1 MKKIITSL
9 LSVLAITS
17 IAQVQLKIEDVANI
31 GPDIKNT
38 TITKTDVA
46 SVFEFQ
52 LDLHVINEG
61 ANSVELKV
69 RTTEMDVCSNTSS
82 ATCWLLCPVF
92 TTAGASPIQVSSF
105 SETIAA
111 GDTALSFAA
120 HYKPNNLNCCSMFK
134 YEWLDANNF
143 NAVVAELVVIYD
155 HTSAGAVCG
164 VVSVKEEGFDAEVVI
179 SPNPANEMVTFSLGG
194 IENFNGMSI
203 NIFDM
208 LGKKVSSIS
217 QITTSNTLNIEDYNK
232 GLYFISIMRNGLLIK
247 TSKLIKE

>member
-46 SVFEFQ
+46 TVFEFQ

-82 ATCWLLCPVF
+82 ATCWLLCPPY
-92 TTAGASPIQVSSF
+92 TTAGASPMQVSSF

-134 YEWLDANNF
+134 YEWLDVNNG

-155 HTSAGAVCG
+155 HTSVGTVCG
-164 VVSVKEEGFDAEVVI
+164 VVSVKEQEFNAEVSI
-179 SPNPANEMVTFSLGG
+179 SPNPANDNIALSLSGV
-194 IENFNGMSI
+194 ENFNGMSI
-203 NIFDM
+203 HVFDM

-217 QITTSNTLNIEDYNK
+217 QVGPINNLNVSEFKN
-232 GLYFISIMRNGLLIK
+232 GMYFISIMKNGSLIK

>member
-17 IAQVQLKIEDVANI
+17 IAQVQLKIEDAANV
-31 GPDIKNT
+31 GPDIVNS
-38 TITKTDVA
+38 TITLTDVA
-46 SVFEFQ
+46 SVLEFA
-52 LDLHVINEG
+52 LDLHVINTG
-61 ANSVELKV
+61 AFSLELKV

-82 ATCWLLCPVF
+82 ATCWSVCPPYSN
-92 TTAGASPIQVSSF
+92 AGAAPSQISAF
-105 SETIAA
+105 SQAIAA
-111 GDTALSFAA
+111 GDTASVCSV
-120 HYKPNNLNCCSMFK
+120 HYKPANLNCCSMFK
-134 YEWLDANNF
+134 YEWLDVNDF
-143 NAVVAELVVIYD
+143 NAVVAELIVRYD
-155 HTSAGAVCG
+155 HTSAGTACE
-164 VVSVKEEGFDAEVVI
+164 VSVKEEGFDAEVVI

-217 QITTSNTLNIEDYNK
+217 QVGPKNSLNVSDFKN
-232 GLYFISIMRNGLLIK
+232 GMYFISIMKNGSLIK